1 MGLLAF
7 SRGIGSEFRIAVRP
21 AVCRKCYVHPV
32 VLERYLA
39 GKLERR
45 IRRKAEETKDEVLR
59 KEEHAVME
67 LLQEKLRVKGRR

>member
-1 MGLLAF
+1 
-7 SRGIGSEFRIAVRP
+7 
-21 AVCRKCYVHPV
+21 VHPV